1 MKTMKS
7 ICWSLAVLAGALAGA
22 RGEEVRTDINPALLY
37 YQAILVAPEPLS
49 EADRNYL
56 GSKKGREQPLPE
68 RFGQIFAGYDNQFRL
83 VRQAARAK
91 VACDWGID
99 LNAGPNTALP
109 HLARLKAISQAAQW
123 RAVWAL
129 QQGRQNDARDDLLA
143 TFIMG
148 RNAAS
153 DKLLI
158 STYVQFVIE
167 SMHYVTLAE
176 QFGEFSPQTL
186 KQLADGFEGASARH
200 TVAECMP
207 SEKELGEWLMRKVRE
222 LQKAHPNDDAKVM
235 AEFRDSGV
243 ITVMEFTGEKDGWPR
258 ILAASGGT
266 SQGVVKLLE
275 EAGSFFPR
283 LAEVMALPPL
293 EYEARA
299 RQLNA
304 EIQQS
309 PNPFI
314 QIYKLILG
322 WQNWQFRQAEFKVQ
336 AQQAMVRAAVNYKLE
351 GEAGL
356 KSVRD
361 PFGNGPLVFRRF
373 VFKGVD
379 RGFELRSAYAGTGA
393 PYVLIF
399 VEKQGPAF
407 NVSGAEAGKAVAK

>member
-7 ICWSLAVLAGALAGA
+7 ICLSLVVLAGALTGT
-22 RGEEVRTDINPALLY
+22 RGEQFRTDINPALQY
-37 YQAILVAPEPLS
+37 YQAMLVAPEPPS

-56 GSKKGREQPLPE
+56 TSKKGREQPLPE
-68 RFGQIFAGYDNQFRL
+68 RFGQIFSGYDNQFRV

-129 QQGRQNDARDDLLA
+129 QHGRQNDARDDLLA

-153 DKLLI
+153 DQLLI

-167 SMHYVTLAE
+167 SMHYVTVAE

-186 KQLADGFEGASARH
+186 KQLVDGFDAASARH
-200 TVAECMP
+200 TVADCMP
-207 SEKELGEWLMRKVRE
+207 SEKELGEWLLRKILE

-266 SQGVVKLLE
+266 SQGIVKLLR
-275 EAGSFFPR
+275 EAGAFFPN
-283 LAEVMALPPL
+283 LAEIMALPPL
-293 EYEARA
+293 QYEARA
-299 RQLNA
+299 RQLGA
-304 EIQQS
+304 EIQKS

-314 QIYKLILG
+314 NVYKLILG

-336 AQQAMVRAAVNYKLE
+336 AQLAMVHAAVDYKLG
-351 GEAGL
+351 GESAL
-356 KSVRD
+356 KKAKD
-361 PFGNGPLVFRRF
+361 PFGNGPFAFRRF
-373 VFKGVD
+373 AFKGVD
-379 RGFELRSAYAGTGA
+379 RGFELKSAYAGTDA

-399 VEKQGPAF
+399 VEKKGPAF
-407 NVSGAEAGKAVAK
+407 HVSGSDAGKAIAK